1 MTRNNLIRVLL
12 GGFLALQVC
21 LKATAQP
28 SPVLISSGSDFSVY
42 GSMEDQ
48 QTYRSTSPNFSASGT
63 AYSWMDGSSA
73 SGAQTC
79 SFGGGIFEGSGRL
92 IIQAGQANGRISEIA
107 SGGTSVYVT
116 FEITNAY
123 HYQFVA
129 SVSTVGSEA
138 GIVIFNGGKYSNGA
152 FTASGTLGT
161 NQYTLQALL
170 GSSGSQAISGS
181 GTWSYSLSLIPA
193 DITPGRITA
202 ALKAAFYSQ
211 YSRQLVLAKQ
221 LYYSAA
227 AATTVAQ
234 RDELTAAAEA
244 NWDIAI
250 NLKALFLDPLD
261 TNYTVIPQVAAP
273 SVFPLAAGGG
283 ITQLEA
289 NDYNAWLTN
298 LSQAVGFSTALATSI
313 NRAQGAAF
321 AGASYWETAQMNN
334 AVQFEAQLAY
344 IMDQEPALRSNVV
357 AQFVSD
363 GFPAITVTTNDAI
376 ELLTG
381 MTTNGFPAFLLAGF
395 ADLGTDPQTIT
406 NIQEALLTS
415 DPGTMTGGF
424 PGSLVN
430 TNLDSAAHALAAGL
444 RDASLRLIN
453 TSLLPGSQF
462 RFDLPTEPGYT
473 YTIQFSQNLAD
484 PASWTTIFRNQA
496 TTSLLSFTNT
506 PPVNAQTGF
515 YRAAHD

>member
-1 MTRNNLIRVLL
+1 LENEQI
-12 GGFLALQVC
+12 
-21 LKATAQP
+21 
-28 SPVLISSGSDFSVY
+28 
-42 GSMEDQ
+42 
-48 QTYRSTSPNFSASGT
+48 YRSTDPNFSASGT
-63 AYSWMDGSSA
+63 AYSPFDASSA
-73 SGAQTC
+73 SGAQTS
-79 SFGGGIFEGSGRL
+79 SFGGGTFSGSGRL
-92 IIQAGQANGRISEIA
+92 ITRAGQANGQISEIA
-107 SGGTSVYVT
+107 SGETSVFVR

-123 HYQFVA
+123 HYQFAA
-129 SVSTVGSEA
+129 SVSTVGDEA
-138 GIVIFNGGKYSNGA
+138 AIVIFNGVTYSNGT

-161 NQYTLQALL
+161 NQYQLQALL
-170 GSSGSQAISGS
+170 RSGNQNVGGS

-193 DITPGRITA
+193 DIMPGRITA

-211 YSRQLVLAKQ
+211 YSAQEILDEQLFN
-221 LYYSAA
+221 SAA
-227 AATTVAQ
+227 AAPTVAQ
-234 RDELTAAAEA
+234 RDELIAAAEA
-244 NWDIAI
+244 NWQVAL
-250 NLKALFLDPLD
+250 NLKEEFLDPLD
-261 TNYTVIPQVAAP
+261 MNYTVILQVAAP
-273 SVFPLAAGGG
+273 SIFPLVAGGG

-289 NDYNAWLTN
+289 VDYNAWLTN

-321 AGASYWETAQMNN
+321 AGASYWEAAQMNN

-395 ADLGTDPQTIT
+395 ADVGTDPQTIT
-406 NIQEALLTS
+406 NIQEALLTM

-444 RDASLRLIN
+444 RDASLMLIN

-515 YRAAHD
+515 YRASHG